1 MKDRKSN
8 NCKNKQQ
15 RARVYVYTTTYFERT
30 DTRAHVYACLCVC
43 CITHDK
49 IYFYESLFFT

>member
-15 RARVYVYTTTYFERT
+15 CTITTYFERT
-30 DTRAHVYACLCVC
+30 DTYSFCARVYH
-43 CITHDK
+43 T
-49 IYFYESLFFT
+49 